1 MLRAIRQPKSTEN
14 APLLL
19 AFSAAELPTQP
30 GPPSPN
36 IVQSWPRDE
45 AQGRASWS
53 GWRDAAAARP
63 AASGASRRLR
73 SSCRLL
79 ARPPGAPLASPA
91 APSRRLRA
99 AALTAPAH
107 KSRLPTPSLPPSPP
121 VASSTSPTPLRR
133 GQRFGASKDSPPLCP
148 HRRRPPT
155 PPRRSPRPRRRT
167 PPARPW
173 GPAPEH
179 PRGVHV
185 VRRRGAGGKG
195 RRVPDPLADPGSC
208 P

>member
-79 ARPPGAPLASPA
+79 ARPPGASLASPA

-107 KSRLPTPSLPPSPP
+107 KSRLPTPSLPPARLSPP
-121 VASSTSPTPLRR
+121 PP
-133 GQRFGASKDSPPLCP
+133 PPLLCGGGSGLARP
-148 HRRRPPT
+148 RTPRHSARTGGGRRLLRGAAHDPEGG
-155 PPRRSPRPRRRT
+155 RPRPGPGDRRLSIPGACT
-167 PPARPW
+167 W
-173 GPAPEH
+173 C
-179 PRGVHV
+179 
-185 VRRRGAGGKG
+185 AGGG
-195 RRVPDPLADPGSC
+195 REARGGEFLIP
-208 P
+208 